1 MMKKSLL
8 KLLSVTALA
17 AAVSACTTTPTKVTA
32 EGTTDNP
39 VWPRWDSVTFDK
51 NRGTFPNLASL
62 KEIKAGMTK
71 DQLYH
76 LLGRPHYD
84 EVWRPREWN
93 YLFHFHTPGVG
104 TDDVTTCQFKVLF
117 DKDKFTR
124 TFYWNPVDPV
134 DAACPPAQIE
144 PQPQIIIKEVPVP
157 TPVPAPTPVVPVPAP
172 APVTPAPAPA
182 PVPKIQRYTLNADA
196 LFVFDK
202 HTLGDML
209 PKGRR
214 DLDDLAARL
223 HTFDELNAVI
233 VTGHTDRL
241 GTDAYNV
248 TLSQNR
254 AKTVVNYLI
263 SRGIPAQ
270 IIRSYGAG
278 ETEQIKQC
286 SDSLPRQQLIDC
298 LQPNRRVTVD
308 VDGSGILFQTP
319 AK

>member
-1 MMKKSLL
+1 MKNTFFKALA
-8 KLLSVTALA
+8 VTALA
-17 AAVSACTTTPTKVTA
+17 AAVSACATTPTKVTA

-51 NRGTFPNLASL
+51 NRGTFPSLASL
-62 KEIKAGMTK
+62 KEVKAGMTK

-124 TFYWNPVDPV
+124 SFFWNPVDPV
-134 DAACPPAQIE
+134 DAVCPPALPEAPAQV
-144 PQPQIIIKEVPVP
+144 IIKEVPVH
-157 TPVPAPTPVVPVPAP
+157 VPAPVAP
-172 APVTPAPAPA
+172 AAPQL
-182 PVPKIQRYTLNADA
+182 QRYTLNADA

-209 PKGRR
+209 PQGRK
-214 DLDDLAARL
+214 DLDELAARL
-223 HTFDELNAVI
+223 RTFDQLNAVI

-241 GTDAYNV
+241 GSDAYNQR
-248 TLSQNR
+248 LSQNR
-254 AKTVVNYLI
+254 ARTVVNYLVE
-263 SRGIPAQ
+263 RGIPAN

-278 ETEQIKQC
+278 ETEQVKEC
-286 SDSLPRQQLIDC
+286 ADSLGRQKLIEC

-308 VDGSGILFQTP
+308 VDGSGVLNP
-319 AK
+319 

>member
-1 MMKKSLL
+1 MKNTFFKALAVS
-8 KLLSVTALA
+8 ALA
-17 AAVSACTTTPTKVTA
+17 AAVSACATTPTKVTA

-51 NRGTFPNLASL
+51 NRGTFPSLASL
-62 KEIKAGMTK
+62 KEVKAGMTK

-104 TDDVTTCQFKVLF
+104 TDGVTTCQFKVLF

-124 TFYWNPVDPV
+124 SFFWNPVDPV
-134 DAACPPAQIE
+134 DAVCPPALPEAPAQV
-144 PQPQIIIKEVPVP
+144 IIKEVPVH
-157 TPVPAPTPVVPVPAP
+157 VPAPVAP
-172 APVTPAPAPA
+172 AAPQL
-182 PVPKIQRYTLNADA
+182 QRYTLNADA

-209 PKGRR
+209 PQGRK
-214 DLDDLAARL
+214 DLDELAARL
-223 HTFDELNAVI
+223 RTFDQLNAVI

-241 GTDAYNV
+241 GSDAYNQR
-248 TLSQNR
+248 LSQNR
-254 AKTVVNYLI
+254 ARTVVNYLVE
-263 SRGIPAQ
+263 RGIPAN

-278 ETEQIKQC
+278 ETEQVKEC
-286 SDSLPRQQLIDC
+286 ADSLGRQKLIEC

-308 VDGSGILFQTP
+308 VDGSGVLNP
-319 AK
+319 